1 MVLVGGDGSAGGD
14 SGTVSADESGVA
26 GGSGCV
32 GDEIVVDVAAGDS
45 KPMAGRG
52 DDVSGGWPCICSE
65 GGGKLGVGDVGG
77 GGQRGERTRLLSSS
91 LSLSLRRSNSQRR
104 LIAFLVRF
112 AGGDV

>member
-1 MVLVGGDGSAGGD
+1 MVLVGRDGSAGGD
-14 SGTVSADESGVA
+14 GGTVSADESGVP

-45 KPMAGRG
+45 KPMAGGG
-52 DDVSGGWPCICSE
+52 DDVSGGWRCICSK
-65 GGGKLGVGDVGG
+65 GGGELGIDDVGG

-104 LIAFLVRF
+104 
-112 AGGDV
+112 